1 MIVVCAML
9 KTVDGK
15 GDEVEQEFKK
25 LAAKV
30 LNDPGTIAY
39 EINRAL
45 DDANKFPIY
54 EKYDDMDALKLHS
67 STEHFKEFGRAT
79 GAMFSRRP
87 EIGLYNQVS

>member
-1 MIVVCAML
+1 ML
-9 KTVDGK
+9 KTIDGK
-15 GDEVEQEFKK
+15 GDEVAQEFKK

-39 EINRAL
+39 EINRAI
-45 DDANKFPIY
+45 DDPNKFLIY

-67 STEHFKEFGRAT
+67 STEHFKEFGRTT
-79 GAMFSRRP
+79 GAMFSGRP